1 MATDALDHDRLLKLP
16 LETIP
21 AFMAQIAAAQYAL
34 AARLLSSERKIEPE
48 DELLDIEEAAQKLGV
63 KRDWIYSRTRTLPFI
78 VRLGRKLRYS
88 RRGIEKYIKAQIAGG
103 E

>member
-1 MATDALDHDRLLKLP
+1 MATDALNVDRLLKLP

-21 AFMAQIAAAQYAL
+21 AVIAQIAAAQSTL
-34 AARLLSSERKIEPE
+34 AARLLSAEKEREP
-48 DELLDIEEAAQKLGV
+48 DDVLLDIEEAAQMLGV
-63 KRDWIYSRTRTLPFI
+63 KKDWIYSRTRTLPFI

-88 RRGIEKYIKAQIAGG
+88 RRGIEKYIKAQISGG